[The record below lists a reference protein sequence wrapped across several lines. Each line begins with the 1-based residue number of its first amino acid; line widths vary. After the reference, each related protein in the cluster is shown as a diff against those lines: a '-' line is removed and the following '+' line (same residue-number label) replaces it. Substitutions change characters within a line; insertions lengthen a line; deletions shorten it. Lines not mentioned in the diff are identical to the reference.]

1 METIRNKYH
10 NTNLLKDY
18 YAYQKDMVNRTFGE
32 VKGFK
37 TMRDVYKHLEELNK
51 KKKRVE
57 EGQLKKFK
65 EECWFMCETISA
77 TISGC
82 KGEKKAFK
90 SLETLRGRNVVL
102 KNVELE
108 FEGHRTELDAVVLN
122 KNGAVIVEVKNTG
135 KDVVITSSGNLK
147 RKLVEGGYRT
157 DCNLGLKMNDKE
169 YVLRRALSKSDYKD
183 VPIQSVVVFTD
194 SNIVVDNQNQFIRTC
209 SLSELP
215 HVVERMNRD
224 GYYNYYKEEINN
236 MAQTIE
242 KARTGWTY
250 NDNQKLER
258 IKAHHEEIMA
268 QLSKKTG
275 MEIFVEKIKGW
286 LGFDK
291 KTAAAA

>member
-1 METIRNKYH
+1 
-10 NTNLLKDY
+10 
-18 YAYQKDMVNRTFGE
+18 
-32 VKGFK
+32 
-37 TMRDVYKHLEELNK
+37 MRDVYKHLEELNK

-65 EECWFMCETISA
+65 EECLFMCDTISA

-90 SLETLRGRNVVL
+90 SLETLKGRNVVL

-135 KDVVITSSGNLK
+135 KDVVITSSGNLN
-147 RKLVEGGYRT
+147 RKLIGGGYRT

-194 SNIVVDNQNQFIRTC
+194 SNIAVDNQNQFIRTC

-224 GYYNYYKEEINN
+224 GYYNYYKEELNN
-236 MAQTIE
+236 MAQTID
-242 KARTGWTY
+242 KARTGFTY

-275 MEIFVEKIKGW
+275 MERFVEKIKCW

-291 KTAAAA
+291 NTAGAAA